1 MISLKR
7 KSPTFKNKT
16 ISVLGLKKMC
26 LLTPMAL
33 VYPGVVC
40 DLVPMSLTK
49 AETISENWEEA
60 IWVN

>member
-1 MISLKR
+1 
-7 KSPTFKNKT
+7 
-16 ISVLGLKKMC
+16 MC